1 MKIISYN
8 INLFNQQKID
18 SILQYDADIYIIPEI
33 ACTSRVT
40 LPEGYHMEWTGDIP
54 HKGLGVYN

>member
-1 MKIISYN
+1 MKIISFN

-33 ACTSRVT
+33 ACSSR
-40 LPEGYHMEWTGDIP
+40 I
-54 HKGLGVYN
+54 